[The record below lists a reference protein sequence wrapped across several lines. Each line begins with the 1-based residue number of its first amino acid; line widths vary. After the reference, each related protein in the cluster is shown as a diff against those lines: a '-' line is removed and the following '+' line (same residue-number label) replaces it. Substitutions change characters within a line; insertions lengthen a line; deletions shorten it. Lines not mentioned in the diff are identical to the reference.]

1 MALVNQLSL
10 FIDVVQQGSFT
21 KAAALHN
28 MDNSSLSKQIK
39 KLEADLGVQ
48 LLNRSTRSFSLTS
61 AGEEIL
67 EQAHTLM
74 NTLGDVQSI
83 ADSYQAKP
91 KGRIRI
97 TAPMH
102 IGQEVLQ
109 PVIAKFMKAYPDVEV
124 VHLMDDKRSNIIG
137 DKFDVAFRL
146 GRLDDSS
153 LIAKKIAD
161 INPVILASHEFIEQY
176 DEPMTP
182 EALIGLPS
190 VVYSNGS
197 ILIDTVRINEAPGS
211 TQYHNYKMQGRYKVN
226 DVRTLLRALQDGL
239 GYAVISSSNIGC
251 SIDEMGLKP
260 LLTDYSVCNNGI
272 ALYAL
277 YPHRKQTAL
286 VKAFIEAVQDH
297 VGTPPIWES
306 NIPGFTNMYP
316 RPKVTKA
323 PS

>member
-39 KLEADLGVQ
+39 KLESELGVQ

-102 IGQEVLQ
+102 IGQEILQ
-109 PVIAKFMKAYPDVEV
+109 PVISHFMRNYPDVEV

-137 DKFDVAFRL
+137 EKFDVAFRL

-161 INPVILASHEFIEQY
+161 IRPVILASESFLEQHG
-176 DEPMTP
+176 EPTTP
-182 EALIGLPS
+182 EELSALPS

-197 ILIDTVRINEAPGS
+197 ILIDSVRINDAPGS
-211 TQYHNYKMQGRYKVN
+211 HQYFNHKMNGRYKVN
-226 DVRTLLRALQDGL
+226 DVRTLLSALQDGL
-239 GYAVISSSNIGC
+239 GYATISSSNLGC
-251 SIDEMGLKP
+251 SIEEMKLKP
-260 LLTDYSVCNNGI
+260 LLTQHAICHNGL

-286 VKAFIEAVQDH
+286 VKEFIEAVKLH
-297 VGTPPIWES
+297 VGSPPIWEK
-306 NIPGFTNMYP
+306 NIPGFDDMYP
-316 RPKVTKA
+316 A
-323 PS
+323 PNKRSK

>member
-39 KLEADLGVQ
+39 KLEAELGVQ

-61 AGEEIL
+61 AGEDIL

-74 NTLGDVQSI
+74 NTLGDVQAI

-91 KGRIRI
+91 KGRLRI

-109 PVIAKFMKAYPDVEV
+109 PVISNFMRAYPDVEV
-124 VHLMDDKRSNIIG
+124 VHLMEDKRSNIIG

-161 INPVILASHEFIEQY
+161 INPVILASNEFIEKFG
-176 DEPMTP
+176 EPMTP
-182 EALIGLPS
+182 EDLVALPS

-197 ILIDTVRINEAPGS
+197 ILIDTVRLNDAPNS
-211 TQYHNYKMQGRYKVN
+211 SVYHNYKMRGRYKVN

-239 GYAVISSSNIGC
+239 GYAVISSSNIGQP
-251 SIDEMGLKP
+251 IEEMGLKA
-260 LLTDYSVCNNGI
+260 LLTDHSICNNGL

-277 YPHRKQTAL
+277 YPHRKQTPL
-286 VKAFIEAVQDH
+286 VKEFIEAVQNH
-297 VGTPPIWES
+297 VGATPIWEQ
-306 NIPGFTNMYP
+306 NIAHFANMYP
-316 RPKVTKA
+316 KPKRAKK
-323 PS
+323 